1 MRKVRIVTHN
11 GTAHR
16 DDFLACCAI
25 LFHEYAD
32 RLVQPVIE
40 RRMVTEAD
48 LSDSHTYVID
58 TGGKWCPELL
68 NFDHHQAAANVAERC
83 ALDMVL
89 EHIMGADTYK
99 GFCRANEW
107 LRLTTVQDT
116 RGSSEA
122 ALYAGVTPHAYAVMR
137 SPVELY
143 ILRWFS
149 EAAIVH
155 ADSAL
160 YAAMREI
167 GRSLLASV
175 PDVRA
180 QLNSLRSIPGPVDV
194 DGVLLWDIRPAWDS
208 DERHSFAIVNDMASK
223 MAVDIVVGH
232 NLRHNK
238 VGLYRQ
244 EWAASRL
251 NLSRLEGHPKFHSA
265 HQNGFYAV
273 VSGDVKDFE
282 LVEMVSL
289 ARTS

>member
-11 GTAHR
+11 GSAHR

-40 RRMVTEAD
+40 RRIATERD
-48 LSDSHTYVID
+48 LACGHTYVID
-58 TGGKWCPELL
+58 TGGEWNPDLL
-68 NFDHHQAAANVAERC
+68 NFDHHQSDVSVAERC
-83 ALDMVL
+83 ALDLVL
-89 EHIMGADTYK
+89 EHIMGADTYE
-99 GFCRANEW
+99 GFRRANGW

-122 ALYAGVTPHAYAVMR
+122 ALYANVSARSYALIR

-143 ILRWFS
+143 ILKWFAES
-149 EAAIVH
+149 VTIH

-167 GRSLLASV
+167 GRSLLSSV
-175 PDVRA
+175 PDVRS
-180 QLNSLRSIPGPVDV
+180 QLQALRSIPGPQDV
-194 DGVLLWDIRPAWDS
+194 AGVLLWDIRPAWDH
-208 DERHSFAIVNDMASK
+208 DERHSFTIVNDMAAK

-244 EWAASRL
+244 EWAAHKL
-251 NLSRLEGHPKFHSA
+251 DLSRLEGHPKFHSA

-273 VSGDVKDFE
+273 VAGDVKDFE
-282 LVEMVSL
+282 LVELVGM
-289 ARTS
+289 AKTS

>member
-1 MRKVRIVTHN
+1 
-11 GTAHR
+11 
-16 DDFLACCAI
+16 
-25 LFHEYAD
+25 
-32 RLVQPVIE
+32 
-40 RRMVTEAD
+40 
-48 LSDSHTYVID
+48 
-58 TGGKWCPELL
+58 
-68 NFDHHQAAANVAERC
+68 
-83 ALDMVL
+83 MVL

-122 ALYAGVTPHAYAVMR
+122 ALYAGVSPHAYAVMR
-137 SPVELY
+137 SPIELY

-149 EAAIVH
+149 ESATVH

-175 PDVRA
+175 PDVRS
-180 QLNSLRSIPGPVDV
+180 QLQSLRAIPGPVDI

-223 MAVDIVVGH
+223 LAVDIVVGH

-244 EWAASRL
+244 EWAANRL

-273 VSGDVKDFE
+273 VAGDVKDFE
-282 LVEMVSL
+282 LVEMVGL